1 MILTNFY
8 IKLKKYG
15 EVTYN
20 KIFKPKTISD
30 NITGTLL
37 AFVIVFIIIFY
48 IEKLISL
55 YFL

>member
-8 IKLKKYG
+8 IKLKKYV